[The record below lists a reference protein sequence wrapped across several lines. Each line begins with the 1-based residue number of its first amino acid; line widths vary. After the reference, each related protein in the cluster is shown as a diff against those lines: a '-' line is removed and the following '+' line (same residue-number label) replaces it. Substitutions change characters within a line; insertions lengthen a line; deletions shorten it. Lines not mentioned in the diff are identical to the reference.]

1 MTLFIVITLVVAYV
15 LIATEKLTNINKAAV
30 AIFAGTLGWVLYVC
44 YGTDFVMSQHYS
56 DFFDFI
62 GSAAQ
67 PNSTAVKQYIA
78 KNVFLPYVAR
88 AAEVVL
94 FLLSTMTI
102 VEILNTNGCFDFISQ
117 LLKTRSSKR
126 MLWMLAMIT
135 FVISANLDNLTTTV
149 MMLIIMHKIVPTRR
163 QRMLFGSAIV
173 ISANFGGLLT
183 VIGNPEGLVLW
194 IQGCVTPTNYS
205 LSLLVPTMVSW
216 IITIWWIGMSLPER
230 VDTEWIT
237 MPYRG
242 DDTRLKVWQRLLML
256 VVGIGGLWFIP
267 TFHNIT
273 KLSPFLGAL
282 CVASLLWI
290 VNELVNRK
298 LISNNVGTTTL
309 RRQSQ
314 VLRYGV
320 IQLMLFIIGI
330 ILVLGVVSETGV
342 TDVVA
347 EFVSSH
353 IHNVWIMAVLS
364 AVVSTVLDNFATA
377 MSMFSLYDVGNAAE
391 GWFHNMSQNGL
402 YWKVIAYGAVAG
414 GNVLGLGSMSGIA
427 LMKAERM
434 RVGWYFR
441 NVGWK
446 ALTAGAV
453 GLLCMW
459 VIM

>member
-15 LIATEKLTNINKAAV
+15 LIATEKLTNINRAAV

-62 GSAAQ
+62 GNAAP

-205 LSLLVPTMVSW
+205 LSLLIPTMVSW
-216 IITIWWIGMSLPER
+216 IITIWWIGRSLPER

-242 DDTRLKVWQRLLML
+242 DDTRLKVWQRLMML

-320 IQLMLFIIGI
+320 IQMMLFIIGI

-347 EFVSSH
+347 DFVSSH
-353 IHNVWIMAVLS
+353 IHNVWIMTVLS
-364 AVVSTVLDNFATA
+364 AAVSTVLDNFATA
-377 MSMFSLYDVGNAAE
+377 VSMFSLYDVGNAAE
-391 GWFHNMSQNGL
+391 GWLHNMSQNGL
-402 YWKVIAYGAVAG
+402 YWKAVAYGAVAG
-414 GNVLGLGSMSGIA
+414 GNILGLGSMSGIA

-446 ALTAGAV
+446 AMTAGAV